1 MILILEDCFLNI
13 FINQNIKL
21 QKLFFIKWVILIL
34 LIVEWKKISLKM
46 DSQDLTNMLL
56 YYKE

>member
-1 MILILEDCFLNI
+1 
-13 FINQNIKL
+13 
-21 QKLFFIKWVILIL
+21 L